1 MAGPRDLAPHVQA
14 AIRRGAGVGET
25 RQVAQPKTPGN
36 GTSNPGTSNR
46 SATPLAPHVQAAIQ
60 RCHDPAAL
68 QPRTD
73 GASNAGPGGN
83 RQDPNPPGSGRG
95 AENDGKSSEKP
106 PGPRIAGAP
115 GNVVTYVD
123 VKSPNA
129 PPPPPRW
136 PVYALHCT
144 DGETCTVEDLKTG
157 RTRPAGDM
165 FAGYVRVSPRGPVY
179 LSPRPAVGAQG
190 DSHPTIASMTPEEQ
204 TGRKALVAAG
214 EVGLRDSRIVGHND
228 KTGHY
233 RTRRNLWQSG
243 MPSDKYHPFTE
254 DPKEWYGK

>member
-1 MAGPRDLAPHVQA
+1 MAGPRELAPHVQA
-14 AIRRGAGVGET
+14 AIQRGAGVAQT
-25 RQVAQPKTPGN
+25 AQPKTLSN
-36 GTSNPGTSNR
+36 GG
-46 SATPLAPHVQAAIQ
+46 ATPLAPHVQAAIQ

-68 QPRTD
+68 QPRSD
-73 GASNAGPGGN
+73 GASTDRRGGN
-83 RQDPNPPGSGRG
+83 PEGSDSGRD
-95 AENDGKSSEKP
+95 ASSDGNAPAKP

-136 PVYALHCT
+136 PVYALHCA

-165 FAGYVRVSPRGPVY
+165 FAGYIRVSPRGPVY

-190 DSHPTIASMTPEEQ
+190 DSHPTIASMTPEER

>member
-1 MAGPRDLAPHVQA
+1 MAGPRELAPHVQA
-14 AIRRGAGVGET
+14 AIQRGAGVDPT
-25 RQVAQPKTPGN
+25 RQAAQAKSLSN
-36 GTSNPGTSNR
+36 GGSGS
-46 SATPLAPHVQAAIQ
+46 LAPHVQAAIQ

-68 QPRTD
+68 QLRTD
-73 GASNAGPGGN
+73 GASNEGRGGAP
-83 RQDPNPPGSGRG
+83 RNPDQGSGRG
-95 AENDGKSSEKP
+95 GASDGNAPAKP
-106 PGPRIAGAP
+106 PAPRIAGAP

-123 VKSPNA
+123 VKTPDA

-136 PVYALHCT
+136 PVYALHCA

-179 LSPRPAVGAQG
+179 LSPRPAVGAPG
-190 DSHPTIASMTPEEQ
+190 DSHPTIASMTPEER

-214 EVGLRDSRIVGHND
+214 EVGLRESRIVGHND